1 MKLHI
6 WTVRSKLG
14 HRYRCISPGIFL
26 IYSRPHTHIYTFLT
40 HFRTFFY
47 SWMKSRYSVHF
58 YLSTCEYLTKNF
70 IMCTKKQTCILLYLL
85 QILIHFSN
93 GKEFSFEKVNSQISK
108 STYLLKGKTNFY
120 RGQHRYRFEWSAYS
134 KIILIFFLFEHRNFL
149 NLKTYMEFFLVRKYL
164 EKFSIFF
171 DFEIFLKSSYFC

>member
-1 MKLHI
+1 MYIPRDIPNLLKA
-6 WTVRSKLG
+6 T
-14 HRYRCISPGIFL
+14 
-26 IYSRPHTHIYTFLT
+26 HTHIYTFLT

-47 SWMKSRYSVHF
+47 SWIKLRYSVQLH
-58 YLSTCEYLTKNF
+58 LSTCEHLNKNF

-134 KIILIFFLFEHRNFL
+134 KIILIFFSN
-149 NLKTYMEFFLVRKYL
+149 
-164 EKFSIFF
+164 I
-171 DFEIFLKSSYFC
+171 EIFWTWKLIWDSS